1 MKKRLLCSFL
11 VAVLLLGLLAG
22 CAGIESDVPQQGE
35 SMVAEETAT
44 SGLPQETDDTGLA
57 EPEPEADVEKR
68 TALPEDYPRLCEEG
82 EMEISAFI
90 GLNMN
95 LVEYVSDYNDVPF
108 WQEVTKRTGIT
119 FDWTMASA
127 ATVQEQF
134 NLLCA
139 ASALPSLVCEAS
151 YWNDSTAA
159 AIEEDVFMDLAPYLQ
174 DYAPDYYALAT
185 QDACR
190 GIFFDENGSTT
201 CFYQIGMEEF
211 PPNCGMVLRED
222 LLEEQ
227 NLALPV
233 TYDEYKETL
242 VALKS
247 AYDMEAPLFLYSS
260 TFEDYAWLSG
270 GYNVK
275 KGMSLSPEGEV
286 IYGPMEDGF
295 REFLRVFNDWYES
308 GLIYKDFYNVP
319 QGQEFGYSMNYLSS
333 GKTAATYTYCDLV
346 GMIQMDDPNGR
357 LVGAMLPR
365 VGREDQVHLTG
376 GVDSQYSTRAGY
388 AVSTNATE
396 EEMLSICMM
405 LNYFFTEEG
414 ALLCNYGVEG
424 ETFDYNDEGK
434 PWYTDCILNNP
445 DGLTVIQAQ
454 CMYLGYIMPCYS
466 DFTKYNI
473 TAVST
478 WKELVDVWKTA
489 DNAYAIPSIA
499 FTTEETEQYNRAYSD
514 VNTYLDECLTKFM
527 IGELDIDDDEV
538 WNEYLDTMRGLGVQD
553 MIDAYKSAMDRY
565 WAI

>member
-1 MKKRLLCSFL
+1 MKKRLQCGFL
-11 VAVLLLGLLAG
+11 VAVLLLGILAG
-22 CAGIESDVPQQGE
+22 CAEIESDV
-35 SMVAEETAT
+35 S
-44 SGLPQETDDTGLA
+44 
-57 EPEPEADVEKR
+57 
-68 TALPEDYPRLCEEG
+68 LPESSTDVSESVSSEPAKNPEDIGLSTDTDSTNETGTSLPADYPRLCEEG
-82 EMEISAFI
+82 EVQISAFI

-95 LVEYVSDYNDVPF
+95 LADYVTDYSEVIF

-119 FDWTMASA
+119 FEWAMTSV

-151 YWNDSTAA
+151 YWTDSTAA
-159 AIEEDVFMDLAPYLQ
+159 AIEEDVFVDLAPYLQ
-174 DYAPDYYALAT
+174 EYAPDYYALAT

-211 PPNCGMVLRED
+211 PPNCGIVLRED

-227 NLALPV
+227 NMASPV
-233 TYDEYKETL
+233 TYDEYKEVLTI
-242 VALKS
+242 LKN
-247 AYDMEAPLFLYSS
+247 AYDIEAPLFLYSS
-260 TFEDYAWLSG
+260 TFEDYSWLSG

-275 KGMSLSPEGEV
+275 KGMSLSPDGEV

-333 GKTAATYTYCDLV
+333 GKAAATYTYCDLI

-365 VGREDQVHLTG
+365 VASEDQVHLTG
-376 GVDSQYSTRAGY
+376 GVDSQYSTGVGY
-388 AVSTNATE
+388 AISTNATDE
-396 EEMLSICMM
+396 EIPYICMLM
-405 LNYFFTEEG
+405 NYFFTEEG

-499 FTTEETEQYNRAYSD
+499 LTTEETEQYNRVYSD
-514 VNTYLDECLTKFM
+514 VNTYLDECLVKFM
-527 IGELDIDDDEV
+527 IGDLDIDDDET
-538 WNEYLDTMRGLGVQD
+538 WNEYLNTMRELGVQD
-553 MIDAYKSAMDRY
+553 MINAYKSAMDRY
-565 WAI
+565 WVI